1 MSVAAS
7 QHRGL
12 GADPAAFQQDWT
24 LTVVL
29 RTTGGGPVLTEE
41 PVSDADLAEA
51 RSEAWLN
58 GFLRRGHPDV
68 PLEAVEPRMAP
79 VFSDERCI
87 GFALRA
93 QAPGSEATVHTFGVT
108 CLAPVAQRA
117 STRLLAG
124 GMLGENDTYS
134 YELKSKQATASPGTG
149 PQDVGSTDAVGMQ
162 ITTRRAPLRYASV
175 ELGPLLAGARTVGVI
190 GDTTM
195 PVLFSEPAHE
205 KSRHYARKGAD
216 RVPPVETGSILIGEL
231 AVCPE
236 SGEMF
241 VAVHDAI
248 EVADAE
254 QREFSLIP
262 SSKTWTRVQSV
273 LNGITDADPGGTKRL
288 VGQSHGHNFVL
299 DGEPCARCA
308 TAVECGRT
316 TVFVSTADRTFMRTV
331 FAGQPFALC
340 WIAGSNARGEEVA
353 TLFTLRAGVLQPR
366 GYHVVESFP
375 TQPPTHH
382 L

>member
-7 QHRGL
+7 KDRGL
-12 GADPAAFQQDWT
+12 GADPTAFQQDWT

-29 RTTGGGPVLTEE
+29 RATGDGSVLTEE

-58 GFLRRGHPDV
+58 GFLRQGHPDL
-68 PLEAVEPRMAP
+68 PLEAVDPRMAP
-79 VFSDERCI
+79 VFSDQRCI

-93 QAPGSEATVHTFGVT
+93 EAPGTEVSVHTFGVT

-117 STRLLAG
+117 SVRLLASG
-124 GMLGENDTYS
+124 ALGESETYS
-134 YELKSKQATASPGTG
+134 YELKPRQATASLPSEA
-149 PQDVGSTDAVGMQ
+149 VDAISADDGGMQ
-162 ITTRRAPLRYASV
+162 ITTRRAPLRYASIA
-175 ELGPLLAGARTVGVI
+175 LDPLLAGARTVDTI
-190 GDTTM
+190 GDGIM

-205 KSRHYARKGAD
+205 KSWHYARQGAD
-216 RVPPVETGSILIGEL
+216 RTPPVETGSILIGEL

-236 SGEMF
+236 TGEMF

-248 EVADAE
+248 EVIDAE

-262 SSKTWTRVQSV
+262 SSRTWTRVQSV
-273 LNGITDADPGGTKRL
+273 LNRLTAADPGGTKRL

-316 TVFVSTADRTFMRTV
+316 TVFVSAADRTFMRTV

-340 WIAGSNARGEEVA
+340 WIAGSNARGDEVA
-353 TLFTLRAGVLQPR
+353 TLFTLRAGVLQSR

-375 TQPPTHH
+375 SQS
-382 L
+382 

>member
-7 QHRGL
+7 KDRGL
-12 GADPAAFQQDWT
+12 GADPTAFQQDWT

-29 RTTGGGPVLTEE
+29 RATEDGPVLTEE

-58 GFLRRGHPDV
+58 GFLRRGHPDL
-68 PLEAVEPRMAP
+68 PLDAVDPRMAP
-79 VFSDERCI
+79 VFSDQRCI

-93 QAPGSEATVHTFGVT
+93 QAPGTEASVHTFGVT

-117 STRLLAG
+117 STRLLASG
-124 GMLGENDTYS
+124 VLDEQDTYS
-134 YELKSKQATASPGTG
+134 YELTSKQATARPRPVVAASA
-149 PQDVGSTDAVGMQ
+149 DADGMQ
-162 ITTRRAPLRYASV
+162 ITTRTAPLRYASV
-175 ELGPLLAGARTVGVI
+175 ALSPLLAKARTVGAI
-190 GDTTM
+190 GETIM
-195 PVLFSEPAHE
+195 PVLFSESAHE
-205 KSRHYARKGAD
+205 KLRHYARKGAD
-216 RVPPVETGSILIGEL
+216 CAPPVETGSILIGEL

-236 SGEMF
+236 SSEMF
-241 VAVHDAI
+241 VTVHDAI

-262 SSKTWTRVQSV
+262 SSRTWTRVQSV
-273 LNGITDADPGGTKRL
+273 LTRLTDADPGGTKRL

-316 TVFVSTADRTFMRTV
+316 TVFVSAADRTFMRTV

-353 TLFTLRAGVLQPR
+353 TLFTLRAGVLRPR
-366 GYHVVESFP
+366 GYHIVESFP
-375 TQPPTHH
+375 SHP
-382 L
+382 

>member
-79 VFSDERCI
+79 VFSDQRCI

-93 QAPGSEATVHTFGVT
+93 QAPGSEATVHTFGIT

-124 GMLGENDTYS
+124 GVLGESDTYS
-134 YELKSKQATASPGTG
+134 YELKSKQTTASPEAGAG
-149 PQDVGSTDAVGMQ
+149 VAPSADAGGMQ
-162 ITTRRAPLRYASV
+162 ITTRRAPLSYASIA
-175 ELGPLLAGARTVGVI
+175 LGPLLASARTVGVI
-190 GDTTM
+190 GDAIM
-195 PVLFSEPAHE
+195 PVLFSESAHE

-216 RVPPVETGSILIGEL
+216 GVPPVETGSILIGEL

-241 VAVHDAI
+241 VVVHDAI

-262 SSKTWTRVQSV
+262 SSRTWTRVQSV
-273 LNGITDADPGGTKRL
+273 LNGITGADPGGTKRL

-316 TVFVSTADRTFMRTV
+316 TVFVSAADRTFMRTV

-366 GYHVVESFP
+366 GYHVIESFP
-375 TQPPTHH
+375 TQS
-382 L
+382 